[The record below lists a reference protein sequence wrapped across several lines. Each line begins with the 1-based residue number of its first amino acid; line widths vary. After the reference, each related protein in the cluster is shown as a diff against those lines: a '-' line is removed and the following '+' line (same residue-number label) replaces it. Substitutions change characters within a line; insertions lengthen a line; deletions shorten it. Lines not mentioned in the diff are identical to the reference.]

1 MITAK
6 CINNVDPW
14 TKNKEKKLKVGK
26 EYEVKHISMGGSYTS
41 IYLVG
46 NPYSYNSIMFEFYE
60 NGEPINIYKD
70 RRFNP
75 YL

>member
-6 CINNVDPW
+6 CIKNIDPW
-14 TKNKEKKLKVGK
+14 GDRQTDLEVGK
-26 EYEVKHISMGGSYTS
+26 EYVVKGISMGGSRTS
-41 IYLVG
+41 IYLVEKQ
-46 NPYSYNSIMFEFYE
+46 YSYNSIMFEFYE
-60 NGEPINIYKD
+60 NGKPIDIYKD

>member
-6 CINNVDPW
+6 CIKNIDPW
-14 TKNKEKKLKVGK
+14 GDRQTDLEVGK
-26 EYEVKHISMGGSYTS
+26 EYEVKHISMGGSRTS
-41 IYLVG
+41 IYLVEKR
-46 NPYSYNSIMFEFYE
+46 YSYNSIMFEFYE
-60 NGEPINIYKD
+60 NGKTINIYKD

>member
-6 CINNVDPW
+6 CIKNIDPW
-14 TKNKEKKLKVGK
+14 GDRQTDLEVGK
-26 EYEVKHISMGGSYTS
+26 EYEVEGISMGGSRTS
-41 IYLVG
+41 IYLVEKR
-46 NPYSYNSIMFEFYE
+46 YSYNSIMFEFYE
-60 NGEPINIYKD
+60 NGKQIDIYKD